1 MRNYC
6 NSIALEQWDFSLI
19 WNTYMWKLIT
29 ISMLTK
35 ITKQGRQASSKTMA
49 ERFLDFQ
56 VEEIQELNEN
66 SENQNTKK
74 GTST

>member
-1 MRNYC
+1 MVFQLNLKY
-6 NSIALEQWDFSLI
+6 LHV
-19 WNTYMWKLIT
+19 KVPV
-29 ISMLTK
+29 SMLTK

-56 VEEIQELNEN
+56 VEEIQELNGN

-74 GTST
+74 STST

>member
-1 MRNYC
+1 MGFQLNLKY
-6 NSIALEQWDFSLI
+6 LHV
-19 WNTYMWKLIT
+19 KVT

-35 ITKQGRQASSKTMA
+35 ITKQGHQASSKTMA

-74 GTST
+74 RT

>member
-1 MRNYC
+1 
-6 NSIALEQWDFSLI
+6 
-19 WNTYMWKLIT
+19 
-29 ISMLTK
+29 MLTK

>member
-1 MRNYC
+1 MGFQLHLKY
-6 NSIALEQWDFSLI
+6 LHV
-19 WNTYMWKLIT
+19 KVT
-29 ISMLTK
+29 ISMLNK
-35 ITKQGRQASSKTMA
+35 ITKQGRQASSKNMA

-74 GTST
+74 HTST

>member
-1 MRNYC
+1 
-6 NSIALEQWDFSLI
+6 
-19 WNTYMWKLIT
+19 
-29 ISMLTK
+29 MLTK
-35 ITKQGRQASSKTMA
+35 ITKQGRQESSKTMA

-56 VEEIQELNEN
+56 VEEIQELNEY